1 MHDDHPPQGRLRVLV
16 VDDNE
21 DAATTWSLL
30 LELAG
35 HRTGTAFNGQEA
47 VTAAAHDRYDV
58 FLFANRPAAARVSA
72 AWRASQA
79 SNSAPVAKSML
90 SPLGTCWMRPD
101 KWPFSGR
108 ASRCSRSTYRPAEG

>member
-21 DAATTWSLL
+21 DAATMASRSGSTY
-30 LELAG
+30 
-35 HRTGTAFNGQEA
+35 GQEA
-47 VTAAAHDRYDV
+47 VTAAAEDRYDAV
-58 FLFANRPAAARVSA
+58 LLRICRAAARVSA

-90 SPLGTCWMRPD
+90 SPLETCSMRPD